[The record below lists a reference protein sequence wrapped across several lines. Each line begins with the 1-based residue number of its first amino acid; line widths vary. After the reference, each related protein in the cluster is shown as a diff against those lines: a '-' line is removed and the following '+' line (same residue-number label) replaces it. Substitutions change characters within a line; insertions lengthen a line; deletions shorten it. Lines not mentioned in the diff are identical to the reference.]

1 MINAFQIRIPWNIQS
16 LLTISIIILFM
27 IPNTHANSLK
37 GLQADLPK
45 QAGAWSAQSGDQIF
59 DEKTIFSY
67 IDGAAEVYKAYNFR
81 QCLSRRYELSGGPA
95 IILDIFDM
103 GSSEDAYGVFT
114 HDLDGTKVNIGQDG
128 RLRQGWLSFWKDRFF
143 VSIYVEEESPAAEQA
158 VKDLGRKVADKI
170 AGRGA
175 RPPILLQLPPKGL
188 LADTIRYLHHPIVL
202 NYHYYIADEN
212 FLNIAA
218 DTDVVLAEY
227 QRGNQ
232 AARLLLIKY
241 PTTEKADQSRAAFLK
256 LYLPDAD
263 KKGAALL
270 ENGKWAAVNRKG
282 HLLAIVLEADTMK
295 LAGQVFEGIQRTSS
309 QPAAD

>member
-1 MINAFQIRIPWNIQS
+1 
-16 LLTISIIILFM
+16 
-27 IPNTHANSLK
+27 
-37 GLQADLPK
+37 
-45 QAGAWSAQSGDQIF
+45 
-59 DEKTIFSY
+59 
-67 IDGAAEVYKAYNFR
+67 
-81 QCLSRRYELSGGPA
+81 
-95 IILDIFDM
+95 
-103 GSSEDAYGVFT
+103 
-114 HDLDGTKVNIGQDG
+114 
-128 RLRQGWLSFWKDRFF
+128 
-143 VSIYVEEESPAAEQA
+143 
-158 VKDLGRKVADKI
+158 VADKI
-170 AGRGA
+170 ASRGA
-175 RPPILLQLPPKGL
+175 RLPSLLQLPPKGL

-295 LAGQVFEGIQRTSS
+295 LAGQVLEGIQRTSS